1 MGDLENKKI
10 FSNNFRYF
18 LELNNKE
25 KIDIS
30 KDLDIPYTTVV
41 SWYNGTFYPRID
53 KIDLLAKYFNIEKS
67 KLIDKWDIYNDI
79 DNSAKL
85 TKYIMELANNK
96 IEEELLIKSTMLE
109 NPNQIKVLE
118 LVNMYLK
125 EQGDFYTKD
134 DKGKWINNK

>member
-1 MGDLENKKI
+1 MSNLENKKI
-10 FSNNFRYF
+10 FSYNFKYF
-18 LELNNKE
+18 LELNNKD

-53 KIDLLAKYFNIEKS
+53 KIELLANYFNIEKS
-67 KLIDKWDIYNDI
+67 KLIEKWDILNDI

-85 TKYIMELANNK
+85 LKCITELSKNK
-96 IEEELLIKSTMLE
+96 TEEELLTKSTMLE
-109 NPNQIKVLE
+109 NPNQVKLLE

-125 EQGDFYTKD
+125 EQGDYY
-134 DKGKWINNK
+134 NK

>member
-1 MGDLENKKI
+1 MSNLENKKI
-10 FSNNFRYF
+10 FSYNFKYF
-18 LELNNKE
+18 LELNNKD

-53 KIDLLAKYFNIEKS
+53 KIELLANYFNIEKS
-67 KLIDKWDIYNDI
+67 KLIEKWDILNDI

-85 TKYIMELANNK
+85 LKCITELSKNK
-96 IEEELLIKSTMLE
+96 TEEELLTKSTMLE
-109 NPNQIKVLE
+109 NTNQVKLLE

-125 EQGDFYTKD
+125 EQGDYY
-134 DKGKWINNK
+134 NK